1 MKSFK
6 IVGNLTFTPPKGRN
20 SRNPCSH
27 TVVEDWDSGVGVIQN
42 PLYRYKAMWRHFVR
56 KHRHV
61 VLVEDK
67 VTFQKRN
74 RYMRVWK

>member
-6 IVGNLTFTPPKGRN
+6 IVGNLTFTPKGRN
-20 SRNPCSH
+20 SRNPLN
-27 TVVEDWDSGVGVIQN
+27 TVVEDWDGEVGIIKN
-42 PLYRYKAMWRHFVR
+42 PLHWYKDMWQLFLCRH
-56 KHRHV
+56 KHV

-67 VTFQKRN
+67 VYFQKRN

>member
-6 IVGNLTFTPPKGRN
+6 IVGNLTFTPKEGYSHN
-20 SRNPCSH
+20 SLLH

-42 PLYRYKAMWRHFVR
+42 PLHWYKTMWQRFVW

-61 VLVEDK
+61 ILVEDK
-67 VTFQKRN
+67 VIFQKRN
-74 RYMRVWK
+74 RYMRVWR